1 MTSRH
6 FRPDVTVT
14 LIVLVWAMYT
24 TPRLVQ
30 SLTGVKRRATVGDA
44 LPMNP
49 LAVKL
54 EVLLLLL
61 VFALCAFVIL
71 RGTAA
76 LPTDRRMPLVLM
88 LAPWVYV
95 VVRDL
100 YIDHVPTRGGML
112 YPVLVV
118 AIWIL
123 RPQLRKLAVLGY
135 LVVLTAVMCIA
146 LGVFLPESGI
156 FISSAGTAVAP
167 TKEILPLGILIGI
180 FTDGNNLGQYLV
192 LGLPSVMLIPR
203 RVVRAAGIA
212 VVLFAIVWTS
222 SRSSLAAAALACG
235 MWVLMT
241 VTPSVLRRPMSW
253 GLVGATG
260 AVMIWWP
267 LSTPA
272 DDALTN
278 RGAIWRHSLDA
289 WGNTPWFGS
298 GSNWYSVLPQHVGSL
313 GGFAFH
319 GHNQFVHTLATGGLI
334 FLFLVAAMFVTIAWA
349 ASQWSARG
357 IFQPATLLVA
367 LFASST
373 LEVSFGFVDRA
384 FLLAVTVLPLMFAVF
399 ATLPEHGSRRGH
411 TKPRVESTA

>member
-1 MTSRH
+1 MTFRH
-6 FRPDVTVT
+6 FRPDATVS
-14 LIVLVWAMYT
+14 LIVLVWAMYAI
-24 TPRLVQ
+24 PRLVQ
-30 SLTGVKRRATVGDA
+30 TLTGVKRRATVGEA

-54 EVLLLLL
+54 ELLLLL
-61 VFALCAFVIL
+61 LAFALCAFVIL

-76 LPTDRRMPLVLM
+76 LPTDRRVPLVLM

-95 VVRDL
+95 VIRDL
-100 YIDHVPTRGGML
+100 YIDQVPTRGGML
-112 YPVLVV
+112 YPLLVV

-123 RPQLRKLAVLGY
+123 RPQLRKLATLGY
-135 LVVLTAVMCIA
+135 LVVLTAVVCIA
-146 LGVFLPESGI
+146 LGTFLPESGI
-156 FISSAGTAVAP
+156 YVSSAGAAVAP
-167 TKEILPLGILIGI
+167 PKEILPLGILIGI

-192 LGLPSVMLIPR
+192 LGLPTVMLIPR

-222 SRSSLAAAALACG
+222 SRSSLAAAVLACG
-235 MWVLMT
+235 AWTLMA
-241 VTPSVLRRPMSW
+241 VAPSVLRRPMTW
-253 GLVGATG
+253 GLVGVTA

-278 RGAIWRHSLDA
+278 RGAIWRHSLEA
-289 WGNTPWFGS
+289 WRNAPWFGS

-319 GHNQFVHTLATGGLI
+319 GHNQFVQTVATGGLV
-334 FLFLVAAMFVTIAWA
+334 FLFLVAAMFAALTWV
-349 ASQWSARG
+349 ASQWSVRG
-357 IFQPATLLVA
+357 VFQPVALLVA

-373 LEVSFGFVDRA
+373 LEVSFGFIDRA

-399 ATLPEHGSRRGH
+399 APLPERGSPRGRRMLQ
-411 TKPRVESTA
+411 TESAA

>member
-1 MTSRH
+1 MLVTSRH

-146 LGVFLPESGI
+146 LGSSCRKVEFSFRVQVPQWHRRKRFCRSVF
-156 FISSAGTAVAP
+156 
-167 TKEILPLGILIGI
+167 
-180 FTDGNNLGQYLV
+180 
-192 LGLPSVMLIPR
+192 
-203 RVVRAAGIA
+203 
-212 VVLFAIVWTS
+212 
-222 SRSSLAAAALACG
+222 
-235 MWVLMT
+235 
-241 VTPSVLRRPMSW
+241 
-253 GLVGATG
+253 
-260 AVMIWWP
+260 
-267 LSTPA
+267 
-272 DDALTN
+272 
-278 RGAIWRHSLDA
+278 
-289 WGNTPWFGS
+289 
-298 GSNWYSVLPQHVGSL
+298 
-313 GGFAFH
+313 
-319 GHNQFVHTLATGGLI
+319 
-334 FLFLVAAMFVTIAWA
+334 
-349 ASQWSARG
+349 
-357 IFQPATLLVA
+357 
-367 LFASST
+367 
-373 LEVSFGFVDRA
+373 
-384 FLLAVTVLPLMFAVF
+384 
-399 ATLPEHGSRRGH
+399 
-411 TKPRVESTA
+411 

>member
-1 MTSRH
+1 
-6 FRPDVTVT
+6 
-14 LIVLVWAMYT
+14 
-24 TPRLVQ
+24 
-30 SLTGVKRRATVGDA
+30 
-44 LPMNP
+44 MNP

-61 VFALCAFVIL
+61 VFALCAYVIL

-135 LVVLTAVMCIA
+135 LVDPDGSDVHCV
-146 LGVFLPESGI
+146 GVFLPESGI

-203 RVVRAAGIA
+203 RVVRAAGVA

-241 VTPSVLRRPMSW
+241 VTPSVLRRTNVLGAGGSDR
-253 GLVGATG
+253 GGDDLVA
-260 AVMIWWP
+260 AV
-267 LSTPA
+267 
-272 DDALTN
+272 
-278 RGAIWRHSLDA
+278 HSGRRCVDQPRCNLA
-289 WGNTPWFGS
+289 SQSRCLGNTPWFVPDRIGIQFCRNTS
-298 GSNWYSVLPQHVGSL
+298 GASAALRS
-313 GGFAFH
+313 
-319 GHNQFVHTLATGGLI
+319 TG
-334 FLFLVAAMFVTIAWA
+334 TTSSYTH
-349 ASQWSARG
+349 SQ
-357 IFQPATLLVA
+357 
-367 LFASST
+367 
-373 LEVSFGFVDRA
+373 RA
-384 FLLAVTVLPLMFAVF
+384 D
-399 ATLPEHGSRRGH
+399 
-411 TKPRVESTA
+411 